1 MDPAVGLARAYLELS
16 GYFVLSELP
25 VRRRVGREVIDI
37 TDLDIL
43 AIRFPDPHRRPDP
56 RSSLDLFLAADEA
69 LRAPQDAVDLI
80 IGEVK
85 EGKARLNDALASEET
100 IAFALRRV
108 GCCPEEEIKDHARG
122 IARGGTHAMNM
133 AAGAE
138 CRGRLVV
145 FAGKGEVAT
154 PGITT
159 IALEHC
165 ADRIRER
172 LHASGG
178 LLLGAHFK
186 DSTLALLALLEKVT
200 TASGA
205 RPAGVGHGAS

>member
-1 MDPAVGLARAYLELS
+1 MDPAVGLVRAYLELS

-25 VRRRVGREVIDI
+25 VRRRIGREVIDV

-56 RSSLDLFLAADEA
+56 RSSLDLFLRSDEA
-69 LRAPQDAVDLI
+69 LDAPPDSIDLI

-85 EGKARLNDALASEET
+85 EGKARLNDALAREET

-108 GCCPEEEIKDHARG
+108 GCCPEEEVPTHARA
-122 IARGGTHAMNM
+122 IARGGSHAMRM
-133 AAGAE
+133 GVDAE

-145 FAGKGEVAT
+145 FAGKGEV
-154 PGITT
+154 GRSGVTT
-159 IALEHC
+159 IPLEHC
-165 ADRIRER
+165 ADQIRNR

-178 LLLGAHFK
+178 LLLGARFK
-186 DSTLALLALLEKVT
+186 DSTLAMLALLEKVT
-200 TASGA
+200 GR
-205 RPAGVGHGAS
+205 RPASAAADHPPS